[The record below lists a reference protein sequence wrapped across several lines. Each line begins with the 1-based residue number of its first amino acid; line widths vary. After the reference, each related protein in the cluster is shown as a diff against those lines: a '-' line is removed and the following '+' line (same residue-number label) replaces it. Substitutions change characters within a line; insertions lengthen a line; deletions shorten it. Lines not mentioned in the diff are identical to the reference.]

1 MAIVIRCEC
10 GKEFETGDENAGRR
24 GRCPACQRVVIVPQ
38 ANPYAPPEFA
48 PAYDAGPPQTSGK
61 AIASFILGLCSFI
74 FCLVTG
80 IPAVILGILG
90 LGDINNPKKNLTGK
104 WMAISGI
111 VMGSLGAVLIVPAVL
126 IALLLP
132 AVQAAR
138 EAARR
143 AMCTNNLKQI
153 GLAMMNYE
161 STYGCFPPAAVYDP
175 DGKPLLSWRVLLLPY
190 MDQEVLYKRYHLNE
204 PWDSPNNK
212 PLGETTLSVYQ
223 CPSEPELG
231 IGTKYQVFVDPR
243 AMFTGKP
250 AGVTIRQITDG
261 TSTTFLVVEARNPVP
276 WSKPEDLEIAPL
288 NDPTLG
294 VGSKHP
300 GGFNA
305 LMADGGVHFIKSGST
320 NPVSSQLLQGL
331 ATRNGAE
338 IVNVP

>member
-24 GRCPACQRVVIVPQ
+24 GRCPACQRVVIVPK
-38 ANPYAPPEFA
+38 ANPYAAPEFV
-48 PAYDAGPPQTSGK
+48 PAYDAGPSQTSGK

-74 FCLVTG
+74 LCLITG

-111 VMGSLGAVLIVPAVL
+111 VMGSLGALLIVPAVL
-126 IALLLP
+126 LALLLP

-143 AMCTNNLKQI
+143 AMCVNNLKQI
-153 GLAMMNYE
+153 GLAMANYE

-190 MDQEVLYKRYHLNE
+190 LQQDVLYKRYHLDE
-204 PWDSPNNK
+204 AWDSPNNK
-212 PLGETTLSVYQ
+212 PLGETIVSAYQ
-223 CPSEPELG
+223 CPSSPELG
-231 IGTKYQVFVDPR
+231 TGTTYQVFVDPR

-261 TSTTFLVVEARNPVP
+261 TSNTFLVVEARNAVP

-300 GGFNA
+300 GGFNV
-305 LMADGGVHFIKSGST
+305 LMVDGSVHFIRSGST
-320 NPVSSQLLQGL
+320 NPVSSQVLQGL